1 MAVLSDFQSNQMARN
16 MLPQGSALESV
27 QPMTAESKARPRL
40 LIAALILAA
49 AVVAFAGLSF
59 SRKAQTFQPIGFEAI
74 DRGGSWEIQSVAGGP
89 GALQVGDQ
97 ILLINGQ
104 EYGQISNP
112 EAHVRRHTT
121 SEFVVVRN
129 DELLTVSHT
138 LPPLK
143 IDFPYLILSLIG
155 IAYLLIG
162 VYTLLRDGR
171 RPAFLFFLW
180 CVTSAVLYIASP
192 APPYDWAGR
201 TIYVLDEIARILVA
215 PLTLHLFAVFPR
227 PVAQDPRVSKLIPFF
242 YMPSALLLALQVDL
256 VLFDGRWLFAG
267 NTAAALGLLDDLE
280 LYHLVAF
287 SLAAV
292 AVLWWRLR
300 RISQPEP
307 HRQATWIAI
316 GMAGGYLPFLAL
328 YVLPATLGAHWHQGI
343 TAAAVL
349 PLAFVPLTFAYA
361 ILRYKLWDIGVI
373 VRDTMT
379 LGLTVLVGV
388 VGFSLANLV
397 VNRLVPDDLAAA
409 RTLITFASGLA
420 IAGLLVPTRNTIG
433 SSLERLHYRGT
444 FSKRRALARLG
455 QEMLQEHSLGRLCA
469 SLVDDLQGALEL
481 DQVSLFLNHRNR
493 LLPFRPQRDLPP
505 DLQTNDFSAEF
516 WDSEIESL
524 TGVEFPTDELT
535 AQQQLFTAGF
545 RYAFPLQV
553 RNQPIGIL
561 LSGYKQGE
569 LPLSSDDLELIR
581 GVVNQASLALE
592 NAQLMERLS
601 SQVEEVG
608 RLQRYTQQ
616 IIESSPAAIA
626 VVDSTGSLQSVNKAF
641 GELVQGEPDVL
652 VGQPFSRLLPVDEL
666 PESQQGP
673 RELSFRDATGEVRH
687 LQISVAPFEED
698 QNGELRVIVL
708 QDVSQRVAMENALK
722 EQERLASLGMLAAG
736 VAHEVNTPITGISSY
751 AQMLLAET
759 PEGDPRRELLEK
771 VEKQT
776 FRAARIVNNLLDFA
790 RKPDGEQASV
800 PLATLLNECLVL
812 LKERLVSKNLHLDWK
827 QPEEEI
833 RVKGNV
839 GELQQVFTNLI
850 VNAIDALEDGGQLKV
865 QLEADARWVWASVED
880 NGHGI
885 PMEDLEKIFQPFYST
900 KLAKGGTGL
909 GLSISYNIVHRHGGE
924 IRVVSHSGEGSR
936 FIVELPRVVEH
947 AKGSS

>member
-1 MAVLSDFQSNQMARN
+1 MNSRA
-16 MLPQGSALESV
+16 
-27 QPMTAESKARPRL
+27 KARPYL
-40 LIAALILAA
+40 LLAALVVAA

-59 SRKAQTFQPIGFEAI
+59 SRKAQTFQPIGFEAV
-74 DRGGSWEIQSVAGGP
+74 DRGGSWQVESVTGEP
-89 GALQVGDQ
+89 SELTVGDQ

-104 EYGQISNP
+104 EYGQIQDP
-112 EAHVRRHTT
+112 AALLRRHAS
-121 SEFVVVRN
+121 SELVVVRN
-129 DELLTVSHT
+129 DELVTVTHS
-138 LPPLK
+138 LPPLE

-162 VYTLLRDGR
+162 IYTLLRDGR
-171 RPAFLFFLW
+171 KPSFLFFLW
-180 CVTSAVLYIASP
+180 CVASAVLYIASP

-201 TIYVLDEIARILVA
+201 TIYILDEIARILVA

-242 YMPSALLLALQVDL
+242 YIPSAFLLALQADL
-256 VLFDGRWLFAG
+256 VLSDGRWLFGG
-267 NTAAALGLLDDLE
+267 NTAAALGLLDSLE

-292 AVLWWRLR
+292 AVLFWRLR

-307 HRQATWIAI
+307 HRQATWIAV

-328 YVLPATLGAHWHQGI
+328 YVLPATLGAQWHQGI

-349 PLAFVPLTFAYA
+349 PLALVPLTFAYA

-388 VGFSLANLV
+388 IGFSLANV
-397 VNRLVPDDLAAA
+397 MVNRLVPDDLSAA
-409 RTLITFASGLA
+409 RTLISFASGLA
-420 IAGLLVPTRNTIG
+420 IAGLLVPTKNSIG
-433 SSLERLHYRGT
+433 NSLERLHYRGT

-455 QEMLQEHSLGRLCA
+455 QEMLQEHSLGRLCS
-469 SLVDDLQGALEL
+469 SLVDDLQAALEL
-481 DQVSLFLNHRNR
+481 DQVSLFLNHRGR

-505 DLQTNDFSAEF
+505 DLHAKDFSSAF
-516 WDSEIESL
+516 WNAEIETL

-535 AQQQLFTAGF
+535 AQQRLFTAGF

-553 RNQPIGIL
+553 RNHPIGIL

-592 NAQLMERLS
+592 NAKLMERLS

-626 VVDSTGSLQSVNKAF
+626 VVDSAGKLQSVNRAF
-641 GELVQGEPDVL
+641 GELVQSEPDAL
-652 VGQPFSRLLPVDEL
+652 AGQPFSKLLPVDEL

-673 RELSFRDATGEVRH
+673 RELSFRDSAGEVRH

-698 QNGELRVIVL
+698 QTGELRVIIL

-722 EQERLASLGMLAAG
+722 EKERLASLGMLAAG

-759 PEGDPRRELLEK
+759 PEDDPRRELLEK

-790 RKPDGEQASV
+790 RKPDGEQAPIS
-800 PLATLLNECLVL
+800 LAPLLNECLIL
-812 LKERLVSKNLHLDWK
+812 LKERLLAKNLRLEWK
-827 QPEEEI
+827 QPDEEI
-833 RVKGNV
+833 RVKGNI
-839 GELQQVFTNLI
+839 GELQQVFTNLV
-850 VNAIDALEDGGQLKV
+850 VNAVDAVEEEGLLKV
-865 QLEADARWVWASVED
+865 RLEADEQWVWASIED
-880 NGHGI
+880 DGHGI
-885 PMEDLEKIFQPFYST
+885 AMRDLDKIFQPFYST

-924 IRVVSHSGEGSR
+924 IRVVSHPGEGSR
-936 FIVELPRVVEH
+936 FIVELPRLVESEEGP
-947 AKGSS
+947 A